1 LMNIKE
7 ARMKMRLISLCVAVG
22 IAMMTSSCAQRK
34 VYTKGKYIEPD
45 EVILLSDKFVESD
58 LQVIADRLADSLM
71 RSELMA
77 SQGERPAV
85 IMSLFTN
92 GTDEHIDMLSLS
104 NKIRQHL
111 IDSGSLR
118 FMNKRLRKVIA
129 KEYEY
134 HGSGYVSP
142 ETAKLKGRQIGAD
155 WLISGH
161 IAAIKQ
167 PVGRKEIVYYK
178 TTMEV
183 TDLTTAEIL
192 WADELEIKKQF
203 KRKRVTM

>member
-1 LMNIKE
+1 
-7 ARMKMRLISLCVAVG
+7 MRTLSIAALALTLAVFVSG
-22 IAMMTSSCAQRK
+22 CAQKK

-58 LQVIADRLADSLM
+58 LQVIAERLTDSLVN
-71 RSELMA
+71 SELVTT
-77 SQGERPAV
+77 EEVKPAV

-111 IDSGSLR
+111 IDSGR
-118 FMNKRLRKVIA
+118 FRFLNKRLRKIIA

-155 WLISGH
+155 WFISGH

-183 TDLTTAEIL
+183 TNLETAEIV
-192 WADELEIKKQF
+192 WADELEIKKKF